1 MYSKHEAALIK
12 RNFWTRFGQYMRPVK
27 SAAGEN
33 VNWLNYKTG
42 IRNVFFRMDADQYK
56 ASIAIEI
63 RHIHHEERMHYFNQ
77 FVALKNLMQ
86 QTTTYE
92 WLWQPEVTDENGQ
105 CISSISQVLNNV
117 NVLNEADWPTIIAFL
132 KPRIISLDTF
142 WEMVK
147 DGFE

>member
-1 MYSKHEAALIK
+1 MYTKEQISKQRK
-12 RNFWTRFGQYMRPVK
+12 KFWTIVGQYMKPVPG
-27 SAAGEN
+27 AGSEK

-63 RHIHHEERMHYFNQ
+63 RHIDDEERMHYFNQ
-77 FVALKNLMQ
+77 FVALKNLLQ
-86 QTTTYE
+86 QTTAYE

-117 NVLNEADWPTIIAFL
+117 NVLNEADWPTIIAFV